1 LHRLI
6 SAKTSRGRDV
16 SKPAKKMTL
25 RAGRAEF
32 NASDGRLTSSIHDLS
47 RAEFVA
53 HLRSDAPDWWAPL
66 EVQIDGWTAFTGSVL
81 TAIPSREGIRLA
93 AATGV
98 EMTEVLMGIF
108 SAEDFPVQDMA
119 YASARAAGFR
129 RDRMVI
135 SGLDDLPREPIEIVA
150 PLQGVQTDHRVQ
162 IGTLTVLPV
171 IDGLQAL
178 APFRDVPAEVAS
190 AWEEADS
197 FGLVVCDAQALA
209 DAEEEAIDL
218 VDTALA
224 WLAVRVRYGLARLPD
239 GTASRFERE
248 TARTLP
254 RREGVMAVRGLSTA
268 RRWLRDPR
276 NVARRGNLQIECG
289 DILWPPLRSTLATSD
304 RLALTA
310 ARQVAM
316 SQDLVERAAAISAAF
331 EYYIGK
337 ASPPPTFSCEEI
349 GRLRDELPE
358 WLTKE
363 QRRRARE
370 VLGSMLN
377 QVSYGQR
384 LRFTLQQDGVPVT
397 TDEWK
402 VLQRVRKIR
411 NRAVHGSEALATDA
425 DDIEIATSILS
436 RALVYRMT
444 KTDTRRLTG

>member
-1 LHRLI
+1 M
-6 SAKTSRGRDV
+6 
-16 SKPAKKMTL
+16 SKPPKMTL
-25 RAGRAEF
+25 RAGGTEF
-32 NASDGRLTSSIHDLS
+32 DASDGRLTSSIHDLA

-53 HLRSDAPDWWAPL
+53 HLRPDAPDWWAPL
-66 EVQIDGWTAFTGSVL
+66 EVQFDGRTAFTGSVL
-81 TAIPSREGIRLA
+81 TATPSREGIRVA
-93 AATGV
+93 AASGV
-98 EMTEVLMGIF
+98 EMTEVLMGIL

-119 YASARAAGFR
+119 YASARAAGFT

-135 SGLDDLPREPIEIVA
+135 SGLDELPREPIEIVA
-150 PLQGVQTDHRVQ
+150 PLQGVQTDRRVQ

-171 IDGLQAL
+171 ADGLHAL
-178 APFRDVPAEVAS
+178 TPFRDVPSDVAR

-197 FGLVVCDAQALA
+197 FGLVVCDARALA
-209 DAEEEAIDL
+209 DAEEEAIEL
-218 VDTALA
+218 VDIALA
-224 WLAVRVRYGLARLPD
+224 WLAVRVRYGYARLPD
-239 GTASRFERE
+239 GTASQFERE

-276 NVARRGNLQIECG
+276 NLARRGNLQVERG
-289 DILWPPLRSTLATSD
+289 DILWPPLPVTLATSD

-337 ASPPPTFSCEEI
+337 ASPSPTFSGEEI
-349 GRLRDELPE
+349 KRLKGELPE
-358 WLTKE
+358 WLTDE
-363 QRRRARE
+363 QRRRARD

-397 TDEWK
+397 ADEWK
-402 VLQRVRKIR
+402 ALQRVRKIR

-425 DDIEIATSILS
+425 DDIEVATSILS
-436 RALVYRMT
+436 RALVYRMAT
-444 KTDTRRLTG
+444 TGARQLVD